1 MMIAKHYQVEVVVA
15 SCESLRLLRYGVK
28 NRPKWV
34 IYLLYTGQVSR
45 HLAAEVVLKIPR
57 DYLITMRARILP
69 QHYDP
74 LIGPSPYGV
83 RRFPVNDD
91 PEKVQARE
99 EAAIQIATEQRE
111 TAEKVI

>member
-1 MMIAKHYQVEVVVA
+1 MIAKHYQVEVVVA

-34 IYLLYTGQVSR
+34 IYLLYTGQ
-45 HLAAEVVLKIPR
+45 
-57 DYLITMRARILP
+57 
-69 QHYDP
+69 HYDP

-91 PEKVQARE
+91 PEKIQARE

-111 TAEKVI
+111 TAEKERAAREQLIEAGAFTSIPGYV